1 MKMTLLIMQSSLV
14 LLLIS
19 LSTYISHSETFKP
32 IPEEVHNEICD
43 FYDETSFECEL
54 KSSMLVWIDLDLDG
68 EMEILIDGKDI
79 LAFHGPDGYSTWLF
93 YKKEDKFLLLNH
105 FRGYEIKVL
114 SNKTNGYFDISQSYK
129 NHKEPNEE
137 EMQSRLKKRVYK
149 FDKVKTEYILSGEN

>member
-1 MKMTLLIMQSSLV
+1 MKMTLLIVQSSLV

-54 KSSMLVWIDLDLDG
+54 IPSMLVWIDLDLDG

-79 LAFHGPDGYSTWLF
+79 LAFQGPDGYSTWLF
-93 YKKEDKFLLLNH
+93 YKREDKFLLLNH

-114 SNKTNGYFDISQSYK
+114 SNKTSGYFDLSQNYK
-129 NHKEPNEE
+129 DNKEPNEE
-137 EMQSRLKKRVYK
+137 EMRFRLNKRVYK
-149 FDKVKTEYILSGEN
+149 FDKVKGKYILSGEN